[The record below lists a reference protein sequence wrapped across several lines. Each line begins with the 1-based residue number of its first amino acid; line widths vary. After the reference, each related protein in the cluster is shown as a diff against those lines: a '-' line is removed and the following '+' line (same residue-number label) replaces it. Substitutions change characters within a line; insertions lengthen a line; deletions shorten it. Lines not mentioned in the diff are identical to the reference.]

1 MATVGIIASPSAGKD
16 VRRLVGHAGSTGDVD
31 KIAVIRRA
39 ALGVIES
46 NVDRLLYL
54 DDTRH
59 LIQRALEG
67 IPHGDVQVQ
76 PISQAVMGTGRDSEK
91 AAKALQEEGAG
102 AVIVFGGDGTNRD
115 VVKGWQDVP
124 LIPLSVGTNNVFP
137 FHMEATLGGIA
148 AGLVAKEI
156 VPFEEVVEQAKV
168 IKVEYD
174 NAERDLA
181 LVDLVLVSGDFIG
194 SRAIWDVSNL
204 QEGVFAIAES
214 ASVGLSSIAAA
225 LETVNRN
232 EDAAMHVKMGEGS
245 TSVRAPIAPG
255 TYETIAVKEYKKISL
270 EEQVTMKGPG
280 VLAFDGERDRV
291 LQEGETIVV
300 SVSKE
305 GPWVINTH
313 RALDLAN
320 MNKHFVSST

>member
-46 NVDRLLYL
+46 GVDRLLYL

-67 IPHGDVQVQ
+67 VPHGNVQVE
-76 PISQAVMGTGRDSEK
+76 PINQAVMGTGRDSEK
-91 AAKALQEEGAG
+91 AAKALKSEGAG

-115 VVKGWQDVP
+115 VAKGWHNLP
-124 LIPLSVGTNNVFP
+124 LLPLSVGTNNVFP
-137 FHMEATLGGIA
+137 FHMEATVGGVA
-148 AGLVAKEI
+148 AGLVARNLVFIKE
-156 VPFEEVVEQAKV
+156 VAKQAKV

-174 NAERDLA
+174 DGQSDLA
-181 LVDLVLVSGDFIG
+181 LVDLVLVSGEFIG
-194 SRAIWDVSNL
+194 SRAIWDVANL
-204 QEGVFAIAES
+204 QEGIFAIAES
-214 ASVGLSSIAAA
+214 ATVGLSSIAAT
-225 LETVNRN
+225 LGTIDRN
-232 EDAAMHVKMGEGS
+232 ENAAMYVKMGEGN
-245 TSVRAPIAPG
+245 TTVRAPIAPG
-255 TYETIAVKEYKKISL
+255 TYETIPIKAFKKIDL
-270 EEQVTMKGPG
+270 EEKISMKGPG

-291 LQEGETIVV
+291 LQDDETIVV

-320 MNKHFVSST
+320 IKKHFVSST

>member
-1 MATVGIIASPSAGKD
+1 
-16 VRRLVGHAGSTGDVD
+16 
-31 KIAVIRRA
+31 
-39 ALGVIES
+39 
-46 NVDRLLYL
+46 
-54 DDTRH
+54 
-59 LIQRALEG
+59 
-67 IPHGDVQVQ
+67 
-76 PISQAVMGTGRDSEK
+76 MGTGRDSEK

-156 VPFEEVVEQAKV
+156 VPFDEVVEQAKV

-214 ASVGLSSIAAA
+214 ASVGLSSIAAT

-255 TYETIAVKEYKKISL
+255 SYETIAVKEYKKISL
-270 EEQVTMKGPG
+270 EEQVTIKGPG